1 IIVIAHRLTSLMHA
15 SEILFLEEGRIL
27 ERGNH
32 AELIALNGRYA
43 ALYRL
48 QTTQAGIEE
57 LDPETAL

>member
-1 IIVIAHRLTSLMHA
+1 MHA
-15 SEILFLEEGRIL
+15 NEILFLEEGHIV

-48 QTTQAGIEE
+48 QTTQTGDDNLPSEA
-57 LDPETAL
+57 PQ

>member
-1 IIVIAHRLTSLMHA
+1 MHA